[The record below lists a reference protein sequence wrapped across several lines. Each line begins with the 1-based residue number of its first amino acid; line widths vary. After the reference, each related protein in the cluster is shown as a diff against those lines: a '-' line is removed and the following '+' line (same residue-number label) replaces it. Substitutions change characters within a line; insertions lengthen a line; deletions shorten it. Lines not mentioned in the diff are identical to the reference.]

1 MYAPHMIVTGSKRM
15 IGKFEE
21 LTLLALMKAG
31 PDSHAAKVYAAMEE
45 KLSKVPNFAAL
56 YTALDRMAKKRL
68 VKERQ
73 SSGKEGRAKRLF
85 TITGE
90 GRLALDEAVNASR
103 LLLEDLPAGLGT
115 VHRHG

>member
-1 MYAPHMIVTGSKRM
+1 M

-31 PDSHAAKVYAAMEE
+31 PDAHAAKVYTAMQE
-45 KLSKVPNFAAL
+45 KLDKVPNFAAL
-56 YTALDRMAKKRL
+56 YTTLDRMAKKKL

-73 SSGKEGRAKRLF
+73 SPAGAGRPKRLF

-90 GRLALDEAVNASR
+90 GRRSLDEAVNASR
-103 LLLEDLPAGLGT
+103 LLLEDLPGRFGT
-115 VHRHG
+115 VPRHG